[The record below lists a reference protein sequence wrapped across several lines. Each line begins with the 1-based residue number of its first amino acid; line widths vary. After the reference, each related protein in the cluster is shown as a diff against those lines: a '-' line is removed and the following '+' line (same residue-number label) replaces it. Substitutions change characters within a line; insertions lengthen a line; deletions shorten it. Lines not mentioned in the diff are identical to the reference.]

1 MHGKLPRNIDEKLAD
16 NEQSHQW
23 LKFGDIEGERE
34 STIVA
39 AQDQTV
45 PFHSIPSMAL
55 QPLLGPELPQQTPQF
70 FSVFCSFPPSSYCQ
84 DL

>member
-1 MHGKLPRNIDEKLAD
+1 MHGKLPRNIDEKLLD

-45 PFHSIPSMAL
+45 PFHSIPSMASL
-55 QPLLGPELPQQTPQF
+55 AGITGLNPAVCLDICLL
-70 FSVFCSFPPSSYCQ
+70 
-84 DL
+84 